1 MPDPQEIRGLQE
13 IKAQRVGQEVG
24 VLLEQLVSRDLGVKR
39 DLLVRLVQVDHQ
51 EQEETQ
57 VPLEALDLRDK
68 LEHEELKDLLV
79 EVALLDL

>member
-1 MPDPQEIRGLQE
+1 MPGLQEIRGLQE

-68 LEHEELKDLLV
+68 LEHEGLKDLLV
-79 EVALLDL
+79 EVALPDL